1 MCVSEAGKGVAI
13 MGDKTWK
20 VYKPILGA
28 PKQVIAVAFLAL
40 ALPLAAQ
47 QPKAP
52 LKGELSGKQIVEAQC
67 FKCHQTGVGGAPKI
81 GDRSAWILRVK
92 QGLDSVTRA
101 AIRGHGGMPARGGMA
116 GITDEE
122 MRKAVVYMLNYGT
135 DSKK

>member
-67 FKCHQTGVGGAPKI
+67 FKCHQTGVGGAPRI
-81 GDRSAWILRVK
+81 GDRDAWIPRVK
-92 QGLDSVTRA
+92 QGFEVVVRS
-101 AIRGHGGMPARGGMA
+101 AIKGHGGMPPRGGMA
-116 GITDEE
+116 DLSDAEI
-122 MRKAVVYMLNYGT
+122 RSAVVYMFNQGT
-135 DSKK
+135 APAK